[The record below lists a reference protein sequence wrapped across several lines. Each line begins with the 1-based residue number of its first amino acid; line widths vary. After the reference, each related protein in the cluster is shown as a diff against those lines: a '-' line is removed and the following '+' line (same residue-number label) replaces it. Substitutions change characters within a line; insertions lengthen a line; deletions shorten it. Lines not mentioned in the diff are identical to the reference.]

1 MGGAES
7 LLSLA
12 AFGASLIAL
21 TVLVPILVR
30 VLGAKEYGAW
40 VLTGGLVNYIGLLD
54 FGMSLTIARFVA
66 LEYKSNRR
74 DAEEAIG
81 VGLGVVAIIG
91 LVAAAAILPFAQAW
105 EHYLGVAGSA
115 FALRAAVF
123 ALLLMLLSKVL
134 QSALEGAGKVALS
147 RLIQTAGTISFSA
160 AAATVVFFTSERLE
174 ALSLI
179 LVANSAALV
188 VTYALMLMR
197 EWGWKAPIA
206 LPGRSARRRVTAY
219 ALTMQSGSIV
229 AFSVDPISRYL
240 LAAAAGPAA
249 VAPLDV
255 ALRAIGQWFGAAIA
269 FTRPILPNLG
279 HLANAEEAS
288 IRTHLLW
295 QRFLGVAAA
304 SGGFLALVTYFVF
317 PTLFGKVGHQAGAL
331 AAVGVLLWTP
341 SVIAIVPY
349 LYIVLYGRAREVFKI
364 QAVTSGVGIAVTLTL
379 VWSIG
384 AWAPVI
390 GMGLGALF
398 GGLLTLEFARRLASG
413 DRLFSLAGVS
423 PLALAAPLLAG
434 IVLILPLPL
443 AVRLPLATV
452 AWMLLCF
459 KEFRALLRVL

>member
-12 AFGASLIAL
+12 AFGASLVAL
-21 TVLVPILVR
+21 TALVPILVR
-30 VLGAKEYGAW
+30 VLGAKQYGAW
-40 VLTGGLVNYIGLLD
+40 VLTGGIANYISLLD

-66 LEYKSNRR
+66 LEYKKNPR

-81 VGLGVVAIIG
+81 VGLGVVAVVG
-91 LVAAAAILPFAQAW
+91 LVLAAAILPFAQPW
-105 EHYLGVAGSA
+105 QHYLGVAGSA

-123 ALLLMLLSKVL
+123 ALLLTLLSKVL

-147 RLIQTAGTISFSA
+147 RWIQTAGTISFSA
-160 AAATVVFFTSERLE
+160 AAATVVFFTSDRLQ

-179 LVANSAALV
+179 LLANSAALV
-188 VTYALMLMR
+188 VAYTLLLMR
-197 EWGWKAPIA
+197 EWGWEVPVAFPR
-206 LPGRSARRRVTAY
+206 RSARRRVTAY

-249 VAPLDV
+249 VAPLDI

-269 FTRPILPNLG
+269 FTRPILPSLG
-279 HLANAEEAS
+279 HLADPEEAS
-288 IRTHLLW
+288 IRTQLLW
-295 QRFLGVAAA
+295 QRFLGVALA

-317 PTLFGKVGHQAGAL
+317 PTLFGEVGHRAGAL

-364 QAVTSGVGIAVTLTL
+364 QLATSGVGIALTLTL

-413 DRLFSLAGVS
+413 GALFRLTSVS
-423 PLALAAPLLAG
+423 PLAVAAPVLAG
-434 IVLILPLPL
+434 VVLILPFPL
-443 AVRLPLATV
+443 AVRLPIAAALWT
-452 AWMLLCF
+452 LLCF
-459 KEFRALLRVL
+459 KQMRALLQVL